1 LESIVSAQGGAG
13 EWASTIGSEPPVGDR
28 ATHVR
33 YYVLALSF
41 LMAFMMYM
49 ERGAIGV
56 AAPAIMREFQISKIR
71 MGWSVSAFN
80 WSYALFQVPGG
91 WMADRFGPRIV
102 LAGAMAW
109 WSLFTA
115 ATGFSAGAISL
126 GITRFL
132 FGMGEAAGFPAGSR
146 ALVPWLPV
154 RRRAFGQGFQHSG
167 SRLGAA
173 AAPLLVVYLL
183 RIAGWRSVFWIF
195 GAAGILWAL
204 AWYLYYR
211 NVPQEHAG
219 TNRLELEL
227 LAANRSKTQPKRAVP
242 WRHIL
247 RTRDLWYLSAA
258 YFCYGWVVWL
268 YLAWFPTYLREARH
282 FTELKSGLA
291 SLPLL
296 AATLTNVGG
305 GLLSDRLVSKWN
317 NLRRGR
323 LAVSLF
329 GFVIAGLALVPGVL
343 TNNALLALACLT
355 IALAGLELTVAVS
368 WAMCIDIGGNFSGS
382 VSSVMNTWGN
392 LGGAISAVMVGYLAT
407 LLGWKSPFI
416 LASAFCLFSALLV
429 SRIDPRRSAV
439 GESL

>member
-1 LESIVSAQGGAG
+1 
-13 EWASTIGSEPPVGDR
+13 
-28 ATHVR
+28 
-33 YYVLALSF
+33 
-41 LMAFMMYM
+41 MAFMMYM

-56 AAPAIMREFQISKIR
+56 AAPAIMREFHISKIR

-102 LAGAMAW
+102 LASAMAW
-109 WSLFTA
+109 WSVFTA
-115 ATGFSAGAISL
+115 ATGFSSGATSL
-126 GITRFL
+126 GVTRFL

-173 AAPLLVVYLL
+173 VAPLFVVYLM
-183 RIAGWRSVFWIF
+183 RIAGWRPVFWIF
-195 GAAGILWAL
+195 GAVGVLWAL
-204 AWYLYYR
+204 GWYVYYR
-211 NVPQEHAG
+211 NVPQQHAG
-219 TNRLELEL
+219 VNEPELEL
-227 LAANRSKTQPKRAVP
+227 LAANRSKIPPKRAVP

-247 RTRDLWYLSAA
+247 RTRHLWYLSAV

-305 GLLSDRLVSKWN
+305 GLLSDKLVAKWN

-323 LAVSLF
+323 LSVSVA
-329 GFVIAGLALVPGVL
+329 GFVIAGLALIPGVL
-343 TNNALLALACLT
+343 TNNAVLALACLT
-355 IALAGLELTVAVS
+355 LALAGLELTVAVS

-439 GESL
+439 GESLL